1 MKNIIALL
9 TITLFIACK
18 SEKKELSTKSKTA
31 SMNEETIE
39 NDTLESGDYNSLLIN
54 FNCDIAISELAQV
67 LEITETDLSLSEYQ
81 QQGKCN
87 FTLEGFGKNNFGGGS
102 EISWGPFLTSKS
114 HNKKEIASYLERKE
128 EGLKIM
134 GMDIQL
140 AETGDCYLAY
150 QPGHGRLLIYNELYD
165 QAFLMN
171 YGRRSANNDR
181 TKEQHEALRLK
192 MTDLANYLLK
202 KHRK

>member
-1 MKNIIALL
+1 MKNTVALL
-9 TITLFIACK
+9 LITLFIACK
-18 SEKKELSTKSKTA
+18 SEKKESTITSSTPLTKDVKT
-31 SMNEETIE
+31 SNS
-39 NDTLESGDYNSLLIN
+39 TLESGNYSSLLID
-54 FNCDIAISELAQV
+54 FKCDINISELAQV
-67 LEITETDLSLSEYQ
+67 LKVVETDLSISEYQ
-81 QQGKCN
+81 RDGECRFNIK
-87 FTLEGFGKNNFGGGS
+87 GFGKNNLGS
-102 EISWGPFLTSKS
+102 ASGISWGPFLTSKAQ
-114 HNKKEIASYLERKE
+114 NKKEIESYLERKK

-140 AETGDCYLAY
+140 SETEDCYIAY
-150 QPGHGRLLIYNELYD
+150 QPGHGRMLIYNENYD

-171 YGRRSANNDR
+171 YGIRSANNDR